1 MLPLLLLLPQLING
15 QGCCPKKLV
24 GADEYMYSNSN
35 PGEVEGFGCFDSCVY
50 LKNGQPGDRYC
61 FGPGDLDVVCDAEM
75 TTTTTTIKATT
86 TTTTIPALQLPCTS
100 DEDCQENAKCL
111 GTEIKSATTAEGPK
125 VCHCTF
131 GYHAVLGLD
140 TENDIYPK
148 TGTCVNLME
157 NGCQYPEL
165 CKVDGKYTY
174 CPFCKVFETSD
185 DGEQIIYGTYDSLSY
200 YEEGSF
206 MNFKNGDKDGC
217 TDGSE
222 SVVYVY
228 CWFDGEITVEPTSLD
243 SISFGPTKRYPCN
256 LYLYIHIPMHCN
268 FALN

>member
-1 MLPLLLLLPQLING
+1 
-15 QGCCPKKLV
+15 
-24 GADEYMYSNSN
+24 
-35 PGEVEGFGCFDSCVY
+35 
-50 LKNGQPGDRYC
+50 
-61 FGPGDLDVVCDAEM
+61 M
-75 TTTTTTIKATT
+75 TTTTTTIKAST

-111 GTEIKSATTAEGPK
+111 GTEIKSVWTTEGPK
-125 VCHCTF
+125 VCHCKF

-174 CPFCKVFETSD
+174 CPFCKVFETTGKQQSF
-185 DGEQIIYGTYDSLSY
+185 GTYESTENNKMY
-200 YEEGSF
+200 
-206 MNFKNGDKDGC
+206 FKNGDKDGC

-228 CWFDGEITVEPTSLD
+228 CWFDGESTVEPTSLD
-243 SISFGPTKRYPCN
+243 SIYFGDPSSSRCAVN
-256 LYLYIHIPMHCN
+256 LAIYIPMACD
-268 FALN
+268 FAEN

>member
-1 MLPLLLLLPQLING
+1 
-15 QGCCPKKLV
+15 
-24 GADEYMYSNSN
+24 
-35 PGEVEGFGCFDSCVY
+35 
-50 LKNGQPGDRYC
+50 
-61 FGPGDLDVVCDAEM
+61 M

-111 GTEIKSATTAEGPK
+111 GTAKSPDTTEGPK

-185 DGEQIIYGTYDSLSY
+185 DGEQIIHGTYDEFY
-200 YEEGSF
+200 YDKDPYGSI
-206 MNFKNGDKDGC
+206 MIFKNGDKDGC
-217 TDGSE
+217 RGDSQS
-222 SVVYVY
+222 SVRIY
-228 CWFDGEITVEPTSLD
+228 CWFIAETDEPTSLD
-243 SISFGPTKRYPCN
+243 SISFGTPQISGCL

>member
-75 TTTTTTIKATT
+75 TTTTTTIKAAT
-86 TTTTIPALQLPCTS
+86 TTTTIPALLPPCTS
-100 DEDCQENAKCL
+100 DGDCQENAKCL
-111 GTEIKSATTAEGPK
+111 GTEIKDVFTTEGPK
-125 VCHCTF
+125 VCQCRF

-185 DGEQIIYGTYDSLSY
+185 DGEKISYGTYDSYSKWEYL
-200 YEEGSF
+200 
-206 MNFKNGDKDGC
+206 MRFKNGDKDGC
-217 TDGSE
+217 SGGSE
-222 SVVYVY
+222 TSV
-228 CWFDGEITVEPTSLD
+228 TVECWLEKYPNGGQTSLD
-243 SISFGPTKRYPCN
+243 NIAFSTRENTGCK
-256 LYLYIHIPMHCN
+256 LYLNIYTPMHCM